1 MSEEKKYD
9 RSIVWFTILTVIV
22 MTVLVLLISNVLNG

>member
-9 RSIVWFTILTVIV
+9 RSLVWFTILTVVV
-22 MTVLVLLISNVLNG
+22 MVVLVLLITKVLNG

>member
-9 RSIVWFTILTVIV
+9 RSIVWFTILTVVV
-22 MTVLVLLISNVLNG
+22 MVFLVLLITKVLNG

>member
-9 RSIVWFTILTVIV
+9 RSIIWFTILTVIV

>member
-9 RSIVWFTILTVIV
+9 RSIVWFTILTVVV
-22 MTVLVLLISNVLNG
+22 MTVSVVVIANILNG

>member
-9 RSIVWFTILTVIV
+9 RSIVWFTILTVVV
-22 MTVLVLLISNVLNG
+22 MVFSVLLISKVLIG

>member
-9 RSIVWFTILTVIV
+9 RSIVWFTILTVVV
-22 MTVLVLLISNVLNG
+22 MVVLVVLVTKVLNG

>member
-22 MTVLVLLISNVLNG
+22 MVFLVLLISKVLNG

>member
-9 RSIVWFTILTVIV
+9 RSIVWFTILTVVV
-22 MTVLVLLISNVLNG
+22 MVFLVLLVSKVLNG

>member
-9 RSIVWFTILTVIV
+9 RSIVWFTILTVVV
-22 MTVLVLLISNVLNG
+22 MVFLVLLISKVLNG